1 MSTTT
6 YYISYEQPRRPPWR
20 LILLILLAIVALG
33 LLAGIAYGIYALASA
48 DAPPERK
55 PAPLGQVLMSYY
67 RADNTFTAI
76 LADSTQS
83 IADAE
88 GANLAYVQAEL
99 LSALDSPVPAGQSTG
114 RVALET
120 FAQVEREKDPTKA
133 LQFHA
138 LDKQTAQAHHS
149 KVAAIRAENRPT
161 FIYDIIAKAHRNI
174 AQQGN
179 LEGDRAIV
187 VVTDGDDGGYLVVD
201 PTRLAPCPLDIPTGP
216 DEVCTPLTI
225 TIPIDPEKLMRC
237 PPHFSVAHDAAVC
250 MPVSDTADAYY
261 PPVEPDEIM
270 PCLDD
275 GPTDFCA
282 DIVVDYEPINPD
294 KVALCPP
301 ELDGVSKDQ
310 ACVDLRSDL
319 QLEDLLAMLA
329 TGNPPVTV
337 HTIGLGGSPDNHEN
351 LQLIAKA
358 TGGDYYHCTRR
369 GCLRSD

>member
-48 DAPPERK
+48 DAPPERE
-55 PAPLGQVLMSYY
+55 PAPLGRVLMSYY
-67 RADNTFTAI
+67 RAEHTAAAI
-76 LADSTQS
+76 LIDSTQS

-88 GANLAYVQAEL
+88 GANLAYVQTEL
-99 LSALDSPVPAGQSTG
+99 LSALDSSVPSETSAG
-114 RVALET
+114 RVALAT
-120 FAQVEREKDPTKA
+120 FAQVERQDPANVLK
-133 LQFHA
+133 LHS
-138 LDKQTAQAHHS
+138 LDEQTAQAHQS
-149 KVAAIRAENRPT
+149 RVAAIQPENRPT
-161 FIYDIIAKAHRNI
+161 FIYDIIAKAHRGI
-174 AQQGN
+174 TEQDN
-179 LEGDRAIV
+179 LESDRAIV

-201 PTRLAPCPLDIPTGP
+201 PTRLAPCPPDIPAGP

-225 TIPIDPEKLMRC
+225 TIPVDPVKLVAC
-237 PPHFSVAHDAAVC
+237 PPELTIAHSDIVC
-250 MPVSDTADAYY
+250 MPVSDAADAYY
-261 PPVEPDEIM
+261 PVDTDEIV
-270 PCLDD
+270 PCLD
-275 GPTDFCA
+275 GGSTDFCA

-294 KVALCPP
+294 KVESCPP
-301 ELDGVSKDQ
+301 ELEDVPPGQ
-310 ACVDLRSDL
+310 ACVDLRSEL
-319 QLEDLLAMLA
+319 QLDELVAMLA

-369 GCLRSD
+369 GCLGPD

>member
-48 DAPPERK
+48 DSPPERE
-55 PAPLGQVLMSYY
+55 PAPLGRVLMGYY
-67 RADNTFTAI
+67 RAENTFTAI

-88 GANLAYVQAEL
+88 GANLEYVQAEL
-99 LSALDSPVPAGQSTG
+99 LSALNNPVPDGQSAGQ
-114 RVALET
+114 VALAT
-120 FAQVEREKDPTKA
+120 FAQVEREDEPAAA

-138 LDKQTAQAHHS
+138 LDKQTAQAHQS
-149 KVAAIRAENRPT
+149 KVAAIRPENRPT
-161 FIYDIIAKAHRNI
+161 FIYDIIAKAHQDITQRDV
-174 AQQGN
+174 
-179 LEGDRAIV
+179 LESDRAIV

-201 PTRLAPCPLDIPTGP
+201 PPELTLCPLEIPAGP
-216 DEVCTPLTI
+216 DEVCAPLTI
-225 TIPIDPEKLMRC
+225 TIPIDPTKLTEC
-237 PPHFSVAHDAAVC
+237 PPELPVAHSDIVC
-250 MPVSDTADAYY
+250 MPVSDAADAYY
-261 PPVEPDEIM
+261 PVELDEIM
-270 PCLDD
+270 PCLDG

-294 KVALCPP
+294 DVDPCPP
-301 ELDGVSKDQ
+301 ELDGVSMEQ
-310 ACVDLRSDL
+310 ACVDLRSEL

-351 LQLIAKA
+351 LQLIAEA

-369 GCLRSD
+369 GCLRPD